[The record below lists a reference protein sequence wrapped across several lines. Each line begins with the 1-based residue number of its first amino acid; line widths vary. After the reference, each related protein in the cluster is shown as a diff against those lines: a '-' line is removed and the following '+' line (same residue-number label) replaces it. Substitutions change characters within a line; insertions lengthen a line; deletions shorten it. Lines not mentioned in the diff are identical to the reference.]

1 MDSLWMNAWKL
12 KWDLIDPYIQNFPN
26 YGFPLTL
33 LIVHHTFELVKL
45 EYYHLQTL

>member
-1 MDSLWMNAWKL
+1 MNAWKL